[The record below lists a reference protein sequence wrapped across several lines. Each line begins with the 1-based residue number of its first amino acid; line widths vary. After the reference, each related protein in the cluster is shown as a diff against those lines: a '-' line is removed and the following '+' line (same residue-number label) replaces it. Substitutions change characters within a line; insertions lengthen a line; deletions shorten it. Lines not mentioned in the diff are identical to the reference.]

1 MTMDKSATLIRAGEG
16 PSDKGREATGW
27 RTAIASALGLTVGP
41 SVLTVM
47 SFGAFIAP
55 LHREFG
61 WGVSDIG
68 LAASFLS
75 ITVMIISPLQG
86 HLVDRYGGRRVIL
99 CSSPVFGLS
108 LMGMYFLPDNLSV
121 FYLAWALIPVCGLGL
136 WPVSYLRLTAGWFE
150 RKLGFALG
158 IANSGIGVG
167 TVIVPILT
175 AWLIGAFG
183 WRAAFL
189 GLGAVA
195 LIAFPIAF
203 FLITEPS
210 PRRTDVSTS
219 GDTLKVS
226 ARRRPFWLILGAFLL
241 LGLVGS
247 SITVYQIPLLLDA
260 GVPEHVANLVPVALG
275 LALIV
280 ARVVTGWLLDRFKA
294 SVVMAFNLTGG
305 LISVLLFAAGPNVVT
320 GLIAAALAG
329 LLIGAEF
336 DVLSYL
342 VPRHFGRMAY
352 GKIYGIAFSAF
363 QIGGAIAASAVSASR
378 ESSGSYTPAMLTLA
392 VVCVVCAG
400 MFMCLG
406 PYRYDAAHK

>member
-1 MTMDKSATLIRAGEG
+1 MTMDKSATLIRAGED
-16 PSDKGREATGW
+16 PSDTAREATGW

-61 WGVSDIG
+61 WGVSEIG

-86 HLVDRYGGRRVIL
+86 YLVDRYGGRRVIL

-108 LMGMYFLPDNLSV
+108 LMGMYLLPDNLPV

-260 GVPEHVANLVPVALG
+260 GVPEHIANLVPVALG

-363 QIGGAIAASAVSASR
+363 QIGGAIASSAVSASR

-392 VVCVVCAG
+392 VVCVVCAV

>member
-1 MTMDKSATLIRAGEG
+1 MTMDKSATLIRAGED
-16 PSDKGREATGW
+16 PSDRSREATGW

-86 HLVDRYGGRRVIL
+86 YLVDRYGGRRVIL

-136 WPVSYLRLTAGWFE
+136 WPVAYLRLTAGWFE

-210 PRRTDVSTS
+210 PRKTDVSRS

-260 GVPEHVANLVPVALG
+260 GVPEHIANLVPVALG

-363 QIGGAIAASAVSASR
+363 QIGGAIASSAVSASR